1 MDIVAL
7 VLWIIHGILR
17 RGIRAYQLL
26 NTYAEDVPLL
36 LKHWLFSIPADI
48 FWLIATVCAIVYA
61 CKERKGQPFRH
72 KRWCLGIGL
81 ACAVLVLTSVF
92 LPGVLNDHRMGEQAQ
107 EKILASLIDEDFLAQ
122 KSATVSASPP
132 EDAALRSFGVG
143 DRLALY
149 TSVYEMSVPNVAEEG
164 KVPVWY
170 NLGFVENCPAPIA
183 DRVWNVYCEEVQST
197 SRMAGFE
204 AVPGETH
211 RRVAMPEAIGDDM
224 EYIVSFR
231 DTATDLAPTPYA
243 ALAVR
248 RGNTMLY
255 FYVSVYD
262 RDADSAINSAVV
274 IENALAYM
282 RGL

>member
-7 VLWIIHGILR
+7 VLWILYGILR
-17 RGIRAYQLL
+17 CGYGVYQLL
-26 NTYAEDVPLL
+26 NVYAENVPLL
-36 LKHWLFSIPADI
+36 LERWLFFIPTDI
-48 FWLIATVCAIVYA
+48 FWLISAVCAIVYA
-61 CKERKGQPFRH
+61 YKERKGQLFRH
-72 KRWCLGIGL
+72 KRWCQGIGI
-81 ACAVLVLTSVF
+81 ACAVLMLTSVF

-132 EDAALRSFGVG
+132 EDVALRSFGVG

-149 TSVYEMSVPNVAEEG
+149 TSVYEMSTPNVAEEG

-183 DRVWNVYCEEVQST
+183 DRVWNTYCEKVQST

-204 AVPGETH
+204 AVPGEAH
-211 RRVAMPEAIGDDM
+211 RRVAMPEAIGEDM

-255 FYVSVYD
+255 FYVSVYEK
-262 RDADSAINSAVV
+262 DADSAINSAVV